1 MAKLIKMSDIA
12 KELNISTVT
21 VSKALGDREGV
32 SEVLREEIKRKAMEM
47 GYVYN
52 KNSSAD
58 QEHNA
63 YATRNI
69 GILVSERFMDAN
81 NSFYWS
87 VYQMLI
93 KYLVQ
98 YNYSGILEVISLES
112 EKKGELP
119 NVIVQN
125 KVDGIILLGQAKGK
139 YIDLVN
145 KQPVP
150 FLLMDFYDNHVD
162 VDIVIGD
169 NVYGGY
175 TITNYLINQGHTRIG
190 FVGNIYAT
198 SSILDRYL
206 GYYKALIEN
215 HLEVEKEWLVNDR
228 DEEGRYR
235 DFILP
240 DQMPTAFVCNCD
252 QVAYY
257 FIQQLNQ
264 KGFKVPE
271 DISIVAFDNFIYA
284 SLSKPKITTIE
295 VNIGQMAKEAVKV
308 MIDKIKHGS
317 TRVERKVISGNMV
330 MGDSVRYIK

>member
-1 MAKLIKMSDIA
+1 M
-12 KELNISTVT
+12 
-21 VSKALGDREGV
+21 
-32 SEVLREEIKRKAMEM
+32 
-47 GYVYN
+47 
-52 KNSSAD
+52 
-58 QEHNA
+58 
-63 YATRNI
+63 
-69 GILVSERFMDAN
+69 
-81 NSFYWS
+81 
-87 VYQMLI
+87 
-93 KYLVQ
+93 
-98 YNYSGILEVISLES
+98 
-112 EKKGELP
+112 
-119 NVIVQN
+119 
-125 KVDGIILLGQAKGK
+125 DGIILLGQAKGK

-145 KQPVP
+145 KQPIP
-150 FLLMDFYDNHVD
+150 FLLMDFYDNHMD

-215 HLEVEKEWLVNDR
+215 HLEVEKEWLINDR

-240 DQMPTAFVCNCD
+240 EQMPTAFVCNCD

-257 FIQQLNQ
+257 LIQQLNQ

-295 VNIGQMAKEAVKV
+295 VNIGQMAKEAVKL

-330 MGDSVRYIK
+330 MGDSVKCIK